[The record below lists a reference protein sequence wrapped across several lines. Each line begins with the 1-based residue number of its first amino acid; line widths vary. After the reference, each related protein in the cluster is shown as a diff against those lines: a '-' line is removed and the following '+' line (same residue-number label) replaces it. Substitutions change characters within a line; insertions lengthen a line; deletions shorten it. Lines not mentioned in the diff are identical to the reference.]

1 MASNNSKRPS
11 PVKAE
16 LLGGGPRHDAAFYAS
31 YGLAGKYI
39 SRLTGL
45 RHGQVSYAIK
55 LGKVR
60 ISDYRNGIGNV
71 ATIVMK
77 LTQQEVDDQ
86 LYKYL
91 KKTL

>member
-1 MASNNSKRPS
+1 VNNGKKPRP
-11 PVKAE
+11 VTIE
-16 LLGGGPRHDAAFYAS
+16 LLGGGARHDAAFYAS

-45 RHGQVSYAIK
+45 RVGQVSYALKQARI
-55 LGKVR
+55 R
-60 ISDYRNGIGNV
+60 ISDYRNGLGNV

>member
-1 MASNNSKRPS
+1 MKNKKSRP
-11 PVKAE
+11 VAAE

-45 RHGQVSYAIK
+45 RVGQVSYALK
-55 LGKVR
+55 QSHVR
-60 ISDYRNGIGNV
+60 ISDYRNGLGNV

-86 LYKYL
+86 LYKHL
-91 KKTL
+91 RKTL

>member
-1 MASNNSKRPS
+1 LKNGKRPR
-11 PVKAE
+11 PVSIE
-16 LLGGGPRHDAAFYAS
+16 LLEGGLRHDAAFYAS

-45 RHGQVSYAIK
+45 RVGQVSYALK
-55 LGKVR
+55 RAQVK
-60 ISDYRNGIGNV
+60 ISDYRNGLGNV

-86 LYKYL
+86 LYKHL

>member
-1 MASNNSKRPS
+1 VNNGKRPS
-11 PVKAE
+11 PVRNE
-16 LLGGGPRHDAAFYAS
+16 LLGGGARHDAAFYAS

-39 SRLTGL
+39 ARITGL
-45 RHGQVSYAIK
+45 RVGQVSYALK
-55 LGKVR
+55 KAQVR
-60 ISDYRNGIGNV
+60 ITDYRNGMGNV

-86 LYKYL
+86 LYKHL